1 MKKIRSPY
9 LEVSYEPS
17 LSGRMTVFLT
27 VGGGNTTSCAY
38 SKNQIK
44 KLRNVFDDARKMM
57 DEILLLRE

>member
-17 LSGRMTVFLT
+17 LSGRMTVFITLS
-27 VGGGNTTSCAY
+27 GNSMSSAY
-38 SKNQIK
+38 SKSQIK